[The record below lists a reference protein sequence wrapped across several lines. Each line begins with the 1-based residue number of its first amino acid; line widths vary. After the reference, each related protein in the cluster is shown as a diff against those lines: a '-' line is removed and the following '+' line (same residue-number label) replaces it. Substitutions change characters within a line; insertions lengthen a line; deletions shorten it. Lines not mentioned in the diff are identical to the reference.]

1 MIYILRHFIH
11 FDFYSYTTKFMITNN
26 NRMLSHLITHTE
38 QYAIVNNKKEGYLC
52 SVQMHV
58 EKAITL

>member
-1 MIYILRHFIH
+1 
-11 FDFYSYTTKFMITNN
+11 MITNN

-58 EKAITL
+58 EKAIAV

>member
-1 MIYILRHFIH
+1 M
-11 FDFYSYTTKFMITNN
+11 NN

-58 EKAITL
+58 EKAIAV

>member
-1 MIYILRHFIH
+1 MIYLLRHFVR
-11 FDFYSYTTKFMITNN
+11 FDFYSSTKKFKITNN

-58 EKAITL
+58 EKAIAV